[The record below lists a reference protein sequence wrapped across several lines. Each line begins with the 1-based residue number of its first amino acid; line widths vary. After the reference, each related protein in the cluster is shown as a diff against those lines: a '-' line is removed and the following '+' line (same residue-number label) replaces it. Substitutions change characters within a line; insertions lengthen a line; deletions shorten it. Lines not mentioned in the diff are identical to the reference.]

1 LQKKGKVVLKDKSP
15 VRIGVAGLTHG
26 HVSWILQR
34 PNRGDI
40 EIVGIAEPDEQVV
53 QRYAQQFGFKL
64 DLVYQDLATML
75 DETHPE
81 AVVAFG
87 SVYEHLA
94 MVEACAPRGIHVM
107 VEKPLAVSVE
117 HALQMERL
125 VKQHSIHLLTNYETT
140 WYASNH
146 TAYEMINDERRI
158 GDIRKI
164 VVCDGHLGPQELGV
178 PPEFLAWLTDP
189 LQNGGGALI
198 DFGCYGANLIT
209 WLMHGVKPVA
219 VTAVTQQ
226 IKPDI
231 YPNVDD
237 EATIILTYPQA
248 QGIIQASWNWPV
260 SRKDIAVYGQ
270 TGYVKALNKNTLQ
283 LRENE
288 QQSEETLSLEPRP
301 ASLADPFAYLAGVVR
316 GLIQISDTDL
326 SSLANNL
333 TVVRILEAAR
343 HSAQLGKTILL
354 ETSEK

>member
-1 LQKKGKVVLKDKSP
+1 MLKDKPP
-15 VRIGVAGLTHG
+15 VRIGVAGLSHG

-40 EIVGIAEPDEQVV
+40 EIVGITEPDEQVV
-53 QRYAQQFGFKL
+53 QRYAQKFGFKL

-75 DETHPE
+75 AETQPE

-87 SVYEHLA
+87 SVYQHLA
-94 MVEACAPRGIHVM
+94 VVEACAPRGIHVM

-164 VVCDGHLGPQELGV
+164 VVCDGHQGPQELGV

-219 VTAVTQQ
+219 VWAVTQQ
-226 IKPDI
+226 NKPDI

-237 EATIILTYPQA
+237 EAPNILTYPQA
-248 QGIIQASWNWPV
+248 QGIIQAAWNWPV
-260 SRKDIAVYGQ
+260 SRKDMAVYGQ

-288 QQSEETLSLEPRP
+288 QQSEQTLSLEPRP
-301 ASLADPFAYLAGVVR
+301 APLADPFAYLAGVVR
-316 GLIQISDTDL
+316 GLIEISDTDL
-326 SSLANNL
+326 SALTNNL

-343 HSAQLGKTILL
+343 HSTQIGKTILL

>member
-1 LQKKGKVVLKDKSP
+1 
-15 VRIGVAGLTHG
+15 
-26 HVSWILQR
+26 
-34 PNRGDI
+34 
-40 EIVGIAEPDEQVV
+40 
-53 QRYAQQFGFKL
+53 
-64 DLVYQDLATML
+64 
-75 DETHPE
+75 
-81 AVVAFG
+81 
-87 SVYEHLA
+87 
-94 MVEACAPRGIHVM
+94 
-107 VEKPLAVSVE
+107 
-117 HALQMERL
+117 
-125 VKQHSIHLLTNYETT
+125 
-140 WYASNH
+140 
-146 TAYEMINDERRI
+146 MINDERRI

-164 VVCDGHLGPQELGV
+164 VVCDGHQGPQELGV

-189 LQNGGGALI
+189 VQNGGGALV
-198 DFGCYGANLIT
+198 DFGTYGANLIT
-209 WLMHGVKPVA
+209 WLMHGAQPVA

-260 SRKDIAVYGQ
+260 SRKDMAVYGQ

-288 QQSEETLSLEPRP
+288 QQSEQTLSLEPRP
-301 ASLADPFAYLAGVVR
+301 APLADPFAYLAGVVR
-316 GLIQISDTDL
+316 GLIEISDTDL

>member
-1 LQKKGKVVLKDKSP
+1 
-15 VRIGVAGLTHG
+15 
-26 HVSWILQR
+26 
-34 PNRGDI
+34 
-40 EIVGIAEPDEQVV
+40 
-53 QRYAQQFGFKL
+53 
-64 DLVYQDLATML
+64 ML

-164 VVCDGHLGPQELGV
+164 VVCDGHQGPQELGV

-288 QQSEETLSLEPRP
+288 QQSEHTLSLEPRP
-301 ASLADPFAYLAGVVR
+301 APLADPFAYLAGVVR
-316 GLIQISDTDL
+316 GLIEISDTDL

>member
-1 LQKKGKVVLKDKSP
+1 MLKDKPP
-15 VRIGVAGLTHG
+15 VRIGVAGLSHG

-40 EIVGIAEPDEQVV
+40 EIVGITEPDEQVV
-53 QRYAQQFGFKL
+53 QRYAQKFGFKL

-75 DETHPE
+75 AETQPE

-87 SVYEHLA
+87 SVYQHLA
-94 MVEACAPRGIHVM
+94 VVEACAPRGIHVM

-164 VVCDGHLGPQELGV
+164 VVCDGHQGPQELGV

-260 SRKDIAVYGQ
+260 SRKDMAVYGQ

-288 QQSEETLSLEPRP
+288 QQSEQTLSLEPRP
-301 ASLADPFAYLAGVVR
+301 GPLADPFAYLVGVVR
-316 GLIQISDTDL
+316 GLIEISDTDL
-326 SSLANNL
+326 SALTNNL

>member
-1 LQKKGKVVLKDKSP
+1 
-15 VRIGVAGLTHG
+15 
-26 HVSWILQR
+26 
-34 PNRGDI
+34 
-40 EIVGIAEPDEQVV
+40 
-53 QRYAQQFGFKL
+53 
-64 DLVYQDLATML
+64 
-75 DETHPE
+75 
-81 AVVAFG
+81 
-87 SVYEHLA
+87 
-94 MVEACAPRGIHVM
+94 M

-164 VVCDGHLGPQELGV
+164 VVCDGHQGPQELGV

-260 SRKDIAVYGQ
+260 SRKDMAVYGQ

-288 QQSEETLSLEPRP
+288 QQSEQTLSLEPRP
-301 ASLADPFAYLAGVVR
+301 GPLADPFAYLVGVVR
-316 GLIQISDTDL
+316 GLIEISDTDL
-326 SSLANNL
+326 SALTNNL

-343 HSAQLGKTILL
+343 HSTQIGKTILL

>member
-1 LQKKGKVVLKDKSP
+1 MLKDKPP
-15 VRIGVAGLTHG
+15 VRIGVAGLSHG

-40 EIVGIAEPDEQVV
+40 EIVGITEPDEQVV
-53 QRYAQQFGFKL
+53 QRYAQKFGFKL

-75 DETHPE
+75 AETQPE

-87 SVYEHLA
+87 SVYQHLA
-94 MVEACAPRGIHVM
+94 VVEACAPRGIHVM

-164 VVCDGHLGPQELGV
+164 VVCDGHQGPQELGV

-260 SRKDIAVYGQ
+260 SRKDMAVYGQ

-288 QQSEETLSLEPRP
+288 QQSEQTLSLEPRP
-301 ASLADPFAYLAGVVR
+301 GPLADPFAYLVGVVR
-316 GLIQISDTDL
+316 GLIEISDTDL
-326 SSLANNL
+326 SALTNNL

-343 HSAQLGKTILL
+343 HSTQIGKTILL